1 MGVEPT
7 TSGATFR
14 RSTVE
19 LRSQRKV
26 KVSNLRPVSRGYG
39 LATRPIASLAT
50 FQVEPPT
57 MVHGPQIVHKRVL
70 PVVQAVPAEDGGL
83 DPHTFRYDPFSRR
96 SGRACPVHLPW
107 VVLLA
112 FFAFFQRRQGSHL
125 HFLRSYMVRVPCSFL
140 AVSLLLFSAWQD
152 LQSTWQ
158 RASSRSRVSSVR
170 DQMSLG
176 RMPPATERGIMW
188 STSRSSLD
196 PHSAHGP
203 FRLIHSSRLARIH
216 SF

>member
-70 PVVQAVPAEDGGL
+70 PVVQAVPVDHTGLEPVIDFQVRSGPPRRPCGSCRSVPVLQYRPSRNAGLSTFELYGPCAEDGGL
-83 DPHTFRYDPFSRR
+83 DPHTLRYDPFSRR
-96 SGRACPVHLPW
+96 SGRACPVHLPC
-107 VVLLA
+107 VASAGLEPATISL
-112 FFAFFQRRQGSHL
+112 GS
-125 HFLRSYMVRVPCSFL
+125 R
-140 AVSLLLFSAWQD
+140 
-152 LQSTWQ
+152 
-158 RASSRSRVSSVR
+158 SSVR
-170 DQMSLG
+170 
-176 RMPPATERGIMW
+176 
-188 STSRSSLD
+188 
-196 PHSAHGP
+196 
-203 FRLIHSSRLARIH
+203 
-216 SF
+216 